1 MAKEIAFVIRYRYQR
16 ALSEVSTINK
26 QDALE
31 IIKNSFLHLIYEE
44 NIKVGPID
52 VLLYFPS
59 IGIAVIEPDQDRLHI
74 RDDENIEDMNELYIK
89 KELKAKPIY
98 LDVNEKNFSVGYVI
112 NDILLEARF
121 APSENFL
128 ESRGTY

>member
-1 MAKEIAFVIRYRYQR
+1 M
-16 ALSEVSTINK
+16 NK
-26 QDALE
+26 QDAIE
-31 IIKNSFLHLIYEE
+31 IIRNSFLHLMFEE
-44 NIKVGPID
+44 NIKVGSID
-52 VLLYFPS
+52 ILLYFPS
-59 IGIAVIEPDQDRLHI
+59 IGIAVLEPNKDRKHI
-74 RDDENIEDMNELYIK
+74 QNEDNIEDMDELYIK

-98 LDVNEKNFSVGYVI
+98 LDLEEDKFNIGFVI